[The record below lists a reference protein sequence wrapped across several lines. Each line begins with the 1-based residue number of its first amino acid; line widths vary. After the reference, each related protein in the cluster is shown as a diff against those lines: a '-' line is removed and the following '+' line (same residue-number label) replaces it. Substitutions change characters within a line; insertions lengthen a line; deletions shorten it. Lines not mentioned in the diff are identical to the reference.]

1 MTPASGLP
9 CAAGRVVLRRL
20 VGSDLA
26 AFQAYRHDAL
36 IGLYQG
42 WCPQTDEQ
50 SLAFIEQMAGAALF
64 APGDWFQ
71 IGIADALNGRLIGD
85 IGWRVA
91 ADGAS
96 AEIGFSLCAQSQR
109 QGLATEA
116 VGAALRLLFESTD
129 VDCVIGITDARN
141 AASIRLLERLGMR
154 RASTASAVFRGA
166 PCTEHRF
173 VASRPVA
180 GGRRST

>member
-1 MTPASGLP
+1 MTPAPGLP

-20 VGSDLA
+20 VAGDLA

-42 WCPQTDEQ
+42 WSPQTDEQ
-50 SLAFIEQMAGAALF
+50 ALAFIETMVGAALF

-71 IGIADALNGRLIGD
+71 VGIADPLTDRLIGD
-85 IGWRVA
+85 IGWCVA

-96 AEIGFSLCAQSQR
+96 AEIGFSLCAQSQG

-116 VGAALRLLFESTD
+116 VGAALQLLFDHTD
-129 VDCVIGITDARN
+129 AASVIGITDARN

-154 RASTASAVFRGA
+154 RAATTSAVFRGA
-166 PCTEHRF
+166 ACTEHRF
-173 VASRPVA
+173 VASRPIA
-180 GGRRST
+180 GGRH

>member
-50 SLAFIEQMAGAALF
+50 ALALIEQMAGAALF

-71 IGIADALNGRLIGD
+71 IGIADLLSARLIGD
-85 IGWRVA
+85 IGWCVA

-116 VGAALRLLFESTD
+116 VGAALRLLFDHTH
-129 VDCVIGITDARN
+129 VACVIGITDARN
-141 AASIRLLERLGMR
+141 AASIRLLKRLGMR
-154 RASTASAVFRGA
+154 LAATASAVFRGA

-173 VASRPVA
+173 VAGRPVA
-180 GGRRST
+180 GSQRGA

>member
-1 MTPASGLP
+1 M
-9 CAAGRVVLRRL
+9 VLRRL

-50 SLAFIEQMAGAALF
+50 ALGFIEQMAGAALF

-71 IGIADALNGRLIGD
+71 IGIADRLSGRLIGD
-85 IGWRVA
+85 IGWCVA

-96 AEIGFSLCAQSQR
+96 AEIGFSLCAQFQR

-116 VGAALRLLFESTD
+116 VGAALRLLFDHTNVAS
-129 VDCVIGITDARN
+129 VIGITDARN
-141 AASIRLLERLGMR
+141 AASIRLLKRLGMR
-154 RASTASAVFRGA
+154 LAATASAVFRGV

-180 GGRRST
+180 GGQHGA